1 MNAVVAA
8 VLIMLVLSLC
18 RIHVVVALIIGA
30 ISGGL
35 VAGMSLEDTIN
46 AFNSGLGGGATVA
59 LSYATLG
66 AFAVAIGKSGLAHA
80 LADKALAMVG
90 RQDEGGAA
98 TGIRFID
105 RKSTRLNSSHV
116 R

>member
-90 RQDEGGAA
+90 RQDEAA
-98 TGIRFID
+98 RPPA
-105 RKSTRLNSSHV
+105 SAS
-116 R
+116 

>member
-66 AFAVAIGKSGLAHA
+66 VFAVAIGKSSLAHA
-80 LADKALAMVG
+80 WPTRPDHG
-90 RQDEGGAA
+90 RQQC
-98 TGIRFID
+98 RQRHPF
-105 RKSTRLNSSHV
+105 
-116 R
+116 